1 MRLELMQ
8 LPYVLLL
15 ATILLQSPKRTS
27 AFFFPAHPE
36 EVDCDACEQEC
47 DFLDFTCYSAVS
59 DCRGYAAIVNG
70 VTAIGAAICATDP
83 IAEDARDLVHAATDL
98 LVNKN
103 LFAQEEIDAV
113 EIHFCV
119 FIGGFASGHTPSIDK
134 ILLRDQNRFT
144 SVSLLA
150 SLLAHEMFHIR
161 QYNRWGARG
170 FGCRYMAELLKG
182 NGFVQPNAVEV
193 EAYDYQYDIASPCI
207 FQGENCPE

>member
-1 MRLELMQ
+1 MRLEFLQ
-8 LPYVLLL
+8 LLYLLL
-15 ATILLQSPKRTS
+15 VATVLLQSPKSAS
-27 AFFFPAHPE
+27 AFFLAPE
-36 EVDCDACEQEC
+36 NVDCDACEQEC
-47 DFLDFTCYSAVS
+47 NFLDFTCYSAVS
-59 DCRGYAAIVNG
+59 GCRGYAAIVNG

-83 IAEDARDLVHAATDL
+83 IAEDARDLVQAATDL

-119 FIGGFASGHTPSIDK
+119 FIGGFANGHTPSIDK
-134 ILLRDQNRFT
+134 ILLNDQNRFT

-161 QYNRWGARG
+161 QYNRWGTRG

-182 NGFVQPNAVEV
+182 NDFVPPNAVEV
-193 EAYDYQYDIASPCI
+193 EAYDFEDDVGPCI
-207 FQGENCPE
+207 FQDENCPE